1 MMRFVIRLMGWRLPR
16 GIGSPGRDRSGW
28 WLVAG
33 CWLLVAGCWLLVAGC
48 WLLVEFFRDSYF
60 SSTNDLNS
68 FIACPN
74 SFFLSFGTFFISAKR
89 LFTSPLVPSHF
100 IRNSSTA
107 LASVAEKLSTSFL

>member
-28 WLVAG
+28 
-33 CWLLVAGCWLLVAGC
+33 LLVAGCWLLVAGG

-89 LFTSPLVPSHF
+89 IFTSPLVPSHF